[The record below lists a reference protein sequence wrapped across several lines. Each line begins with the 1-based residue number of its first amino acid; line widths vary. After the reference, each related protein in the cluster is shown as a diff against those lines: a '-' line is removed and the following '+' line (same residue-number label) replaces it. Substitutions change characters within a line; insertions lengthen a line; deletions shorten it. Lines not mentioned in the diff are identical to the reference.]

1 MSRQR
6 RLSRVAV
13 VALTLTA
20 SGKALLPAAAQASS
34 RISYLPPPGPV
45 VVFDLFESRQ
55 SVTISR
61 RWTRCSASLLRRRS
75 TSTRRKEWSLTTAPT
90 CPPGGF
96 SRKQRLDRDRL
107 GLRNHAWCQ
116 PGTRHRTR
124 RPHQPGGRHLGSSPL
139 YPVGTGALDYSTFTS
154 TRDDGTNPGFYQQQ
168 TVATVRVPRTPEGGV
183 AMRLAAGRCSGRF
196 TPRQS

>member
-13 VALTLTA
+13 VALTLKA
-20 SGKALLPAAAQASS
+20 SGKALLPAAARASS

-75 TSTRRKEWSLTTAPT
+75 TSSRRKEWSLTTAPT

-96 SRKQRLDRDRL
+96 PRKQRPDRDRL

-124 RPHQPGGRHLGSSPL
+124 RPHQPGVATWVPHPAPVPSRHRRAATVFRRCHCPPAPGSQPGYGARPGAPAASADSAGWWPSLRATQTAPGLGS
-139 YPVGTGALDYSTFTS
+139 G
-154 TRDDGTNPGFYQQQ
+154 Q
-168 TVATVRVPRTPEGGV
+168 
-183 AMRLAAGRCSGRF
+183 
-196 TPRQS
+196 